1 MHFEVT
7 RTLSSPA
14 TIYELWAN
22 LKPGRHTFTWFPHWS
37 IGARTYL
44 IRLST
49 LDRAG
54 NRRTYGA
61 DNAREGRKLR
71 SAVVRVL
78 GVDAGF
84 TAESYV
90 ASSAARLAIETDADV
105 ADAADV
111 PRRRRGHAHAQRH
124 ADERRPR
131 RPAGDDRVE
140 GAAPPRDA
148 EPCARPLADRAS
160 TSSS

>member
-1 MHFEVT
+1 MT
-7 RTLSSPA
+7 RTLSSPV

-37 IGARTYL
+37 MGARTYL

-90 ASSAARLAIETDADV
+90 ASSAARLAIETDATGLTLQTFRAGGEDTRTHSDTLMNGIPV
-105 ADAADV
+105 DQPVTIEWKARIAG
-111 PRRRRGHAHAQRH
+111 RR
-124 ADERRPR
+124 
-131 RPAGDDRVE
+131 
-140 GAAPPRDA
+140 
-148 EPCARPLADRAS
+148 
-160 TSSS
+160 